1 MLVSRHK
8 YHVWSK
14 KPTQCMRLILICLQ
28 RSVSHFVTVEAC
40 LPDTLQLYQS
50 GLQTW
55 CRTLHTKERGY
66 FWIWC
71 TRFCDYRVRPYWYL
85 DTRIKPQLHFGL
97 GILFDPCQKI
107 GLISSW
113 ACQPLKLIVNTSMC
127 VVQFLPTQ
135 GDTMAS
141 NTVYCCTLIELWWP
155 FVAWCVGKHKLLL
168 AHSYANW
175 NQPYD
180 NNTSM

>member
-1 MLVSRHK
+1 MLVSKPSTTMIKEANTVYEVGSHLS
-8 YHVWSK
+8 SK
-14 KPTQCMRLILICLQ
+14 ECQSFRDSRGLPTRY
-28 RSVSHFVTVEAC
+28 
-40 LPDTLQLYQS
+40 TLQLYQS

-85 DTRIKPQLHFGL
+85 DTRIKPRLHFGL

-113 ACQPLKLIVNTSMC
+113 ACQPLKLIVYTSMC

-135 GDTMAS
+135 GDAMAS
-141 NTVYCCTLIELWWP
+141 NTVYCCHTVALW
-155 FVAWCVGKHKLLL
+155 
-168 AHSYANW
+168 
-175 NQPYD
+175 
-180 NNTSM
+180 